1 MLIKTPVSLGEIV
14 DKISILMVKQ
24 KKIDDPKKLDN
35 VNKELSMLKDTISR
49 NVKLDE
55 INIYLKELIDINSKL
70 WVIEDDIRDCERKKQ
85 FDQQFIDLA
94 RSVYFTNDKRAKVKL
109 EINEKFG
116 SELVEVK
123 SYEKY

>member
-35 VNKELSMLKDTISR
+35 VNKELSMLQDTISR

>member
-35 VNKELSMLKDTISR
+35 VNKELSMLQDTISR

-55 INIYLKELIDINSKL
+55 INIYLKELTDINSKL